1 MEVSVANVCV
11 VDDDAPL
18 RRAMQRLLKASGY
31 GVETFGSAEEFLAAR
46 HVPPPDCLVLD
57 IRLGGINGFQLY
69 DRLRAEGL
77 SIPTVFITGHDDVGL
92 REQARKVGA
101 AGYVRKPF
109 DEQSLVTAIEAALA
123 R

>member
-18 RRAMQRLLKASGY
+18 RRAMKRLLKASGY

>member
-18 RRAMQRLLKASGY
+18 RRAMKRLLKASGY
-31 GVETFGSAEEFLAAR
+31 GVETYGSAEEFLAAR

>member
-1 MEVSVANVCV
+1 MANVCV

-18 RRAMQRLLKASGY
+18 RRAMKRLLKASGY